1 MGCMRF
7 PSTLGAVDHRKAEAL
22 TGKAVESGINYF
34 DTAWMYPGNE
44 DALGRALENL
54 ALRDRVY
61 LATKLPVALIK
72 QRKDFDRFFDEELKR
87 LRTDHV
93 DYYLMHMLTGTAS
106 WRRLSDLGIAD
117 WIRMK
122 KENGAVRQAG
132 FSFHGS
138 RDAFLKLL
146 DVYDWDFCQIQYNY
160 SDENFQAGVT
170 GLKAAAAR
178 GMPVIIM
185 EPLLG
190 GRLAGNL
197 PAAARAIFAAAKL
210 HGPDGSARRAAPAA
224 WGLRWVFNHGEATVV
239 LSGMN
244 TIAQIEENAA
254 VADAA
259 EAGSLTPEELSVYGK
274 VRDVFN
280 AAYKIRCTGC
290 GYCLPCP
297 RGVNIPGCFSACNIS
312 YVMGRAAGWQQYAT
326 SAAFTSRA
334 HGGPSLCTAC
344 GRCEQRCPQKLPVV
358 QHLREVRRRMEP
370 FWFRLIIAGVRRFL
384 GYHRPLPGNAA

>member
-1 MGCMRF
+1 MRF
-7 PSTLGAVDHRKAEAL
+7 PSTLGSVDKKKAEAL
-22 TGKAVESGINYF
+22 VGRAVESGINYF

-44 DALGRALENL
+44 DALGQALENL
-54 ALRDRVY
+54 KLRDRVY
-61 LATKLPVALIK
+61 LATKLPIALIK
-72 QRKDFDRFFDEELKR
+72 KREDFDRFFDEELKR

-93 DYYLMHMLTGTAS
+93 DYYLLHMLTDTAS
-106 WRRLSDLGIAD
+106 WRRLSALGIEE
-117 WIRMK
+117 WIRIK
-122 KENGAVRQAG
+122 KESGAVRQIG
-132 FSFHGS
+132 FSFHGN

-146 DVYDWDFCQIQYNY
+146 DVYNWEFCQIQYNY
-160 SDENFQAGVT
+160 SDENFQAGVS

-190 GRLAGNL
+190 GRLAGAL
-197 PAAARAIFAAAKL
+197 PPAARGIFAGAKMY
-210 HGPDGSARRAAPAA
+210 GPDGSARRATPAA
-224 WGLRWVFNHGEATVV
+224 WGLRWVFNHSEATVA

-254 VADAA
+254 VADEAA
-259 EAGSLTPEELSVYGK
+259 LSLSPEELAVYGK

-312 YVMGRAAGWQQYAT
+312 YVMGRVVGWQQYMT
-326 SAAFTSRA
+326 SAAFTSRK
-334 HGGPSLCTAC
+334 HGGPSLCVAC

-358 QHLREVRRRMEP
+358 QSLRDVRRRMEP

-384 GYHRPLPGNAA
+384 GHPLQSAVLTENAS